1 MRSKLK
7 RWRVRVNR
15 KVETWIEVQAENA
28 LQAEA
33 LAATMPFV
41 LNVFGNSALPG
52 DRPVEGPIPTGILD
66 LDDGW

>member
-1 MRSKLK
+1 M
-7 RWRVRVNR
+7 
-15 KVETWIEVQAENA
+15 ETWIEVQAENA